1 MNREF
6 DNGFDEEEER
16 LRSRS
21 RKRDLGAGAG
31 ADSDTMPRGR
41 TGGSGQEIRGAGQ
54 AGRAGS
60 GGGSR
65 QGTPVPAGRAS
76 GRTASDGRGLG
87 SAAGP
92 RTGSGPRPR
101 YAGAGDA
108 ERTAGISGKNGMGST
123 YGGERM
129 TERPAGGEGKA
140 GQRPRFAGEKPASR
154 PGYAAGG
161 SGERPGYTGT
171 GGKGGA
177 RPGYT
182 GTGSGSGERPVYA
195 GTGSKSG
202 ERPVYTGT
210 GGKTGERPVYTGAG
224 SKSGE
229 RPGYAGAG
237 GKTGERPGYTGAGSK
252 SGERPRFT
260 GDRPD
265 GRPGVSGSRPGERPR
280 YTGEGKG
287 ARTAAGNLG
296 AGETG
301 GRTYSRSYAGAEDLG
316 AGKGRDSS
324 FGRNGGGAGGR
335 RAAREAAAADPAAAE
350 IKRRRKLIIVF
361 IILEILFLLGTG
373 LYRYAQNKMSLIQPS
388 QFKPAQVTNPN
399 IPQKKVEEMEGYWTI
414 ALFGV
419 DSRNNSVGKGNNA
432 DVIIICNIDQGTGEI
447 KLVSVFRD
455 TYLSVSDNG
464 LYNKI
469 NQAYFL
475 GGPEQA
481 VEALNRNLD
490 LQIDD
495 FATFNWKAVVDAV
508 NILGGVD
515 VELSKAEFYYINAYI
530 TETVEATGVGS
541 YQLKQ
546 AGLNHLDGVQAVAY
560 ARLRKMDTDFART
573 ERQREIIDLC
583 FQKLKKSDF
592 AVVNNVM
599 EAVFPQILSSVTID
613 DIIPAARN
621 LTKYT
626 IADTMGFPAARS
638 DANMGKKGACVIPQT
653 LESNVTLL
661 HQFLF
666 GDENYQPSDMVKKI
680 SAKISADTGMY
691 NEAKPIDHVGT
702 DGGYIPKPTQATK
715 ATEETKENESESSTS
730 ETDESIIDG
739 ETDLEIETDEFGNE
753 LDPPEDD
760 DIFGRPGESS
770 GSGTVHPGRPGES
783 SSGSIF
789 PGAETSEGDQTT
801 GPGAITYPGQDPTRG
816 TSAAYPGASKGTT
829 AAYPGSQG
837 TSPVY
842 PGSTKGSTAAYPG
855 STKGSTA
862 AYPGASSEEYV
873 PEGPGSV
880 IIGPGN

>member
-16 LRSRS
+16 LRGRS
-21 RKRDLGAGAG
+21 RKRDLSAGAG

-41 TGGSGQEIRGAGQ
+41 TRSSGQEINGAGQ
-54 AGRAGS
+54 EGRAGS
-60 GGGSR
+60 RGGAR
-65 QGTPVPAGRAS
+65 QGTPVPADRAPGR
-76 GRTASDGRGLG
+76 RASDGRSSGP
-87 SAAGP
+87 AAGP
-92 RTGSGPRPR
+92 RSGAGSGPRPR
-101 YAGAGDA
+101 YAGEGAA
-108 ERTAGISGKNGMGST
+108 ERTPGISGKSKT
-123 YGGERM
+123 RSAYAGEKM
-129 TERPAGGEGKA
+129 PERPVSGEGKA
-140 GQRPRFAGEKPASR
+140 GQRPRFAGEKAAGR

-161 SGERPGYTGT
+161 SGERPGYAGT
-171 GGKGGA
+171 GGKSGA

-182 GTGSGSGERPVYA
+182 GG
-195 GTGSKSG
+195 KSG
-202 ERPVYTGT
+202 D
-210 GGKTGERPVYTGAG
+210 
-224 SKSGE
+224 
-229 RPGYAGAG
+229 
-237 GKTGERPGYTGAGSK
+237 
-252 SGERPRFT
+252 RPRFT

-265 GRPGVSGSRPGERPR
+265 GRPGISGSRQGERPR

-287 ARTAAGNLG
+287 ARPAAGNLG

-301 GRTYSRSYAGAEDLG
+301 GRTYSRSYAGAEELG
-316 AGKGRDSS
+316 VVKGRDSS

-350 IKRRRKLIIVF
+350 VKHRRKMIIVF
-361 IILEILFLLGTG
+361 IILEIIFLLGTG

-388 QFKPAQVTNPN
+388 PFKPHQVTNPN
-399 IPQKKVEEMEGYWTI
+399 ISNRKVEEMEGYWTI

-432 DVIIICNIDQGTGEI
+432 DVIIICNIDQGSGEI

-613 DIIPAARN
+613 DIIPAAKN
-621 LTKYT
+621 LTKYA

-691 NEAKPIDHVGT
+691 NEAKPIDRVGT

-739 ETDLEIETDEFGNE
+739 ETDLELETDEFGNE
-753 LDPPEDD
+753 LDPPEDEN

-770 GSGTVHPGRPGES
+770 GSGTVYPGRPGES

-801 GPGAITYPGQDPTRG
+801 GPGAITYPGQDPTRR
-816 TSAAYPGASKGTT
+816 TSAAYPGAAKGTT
-829 AAYPGSQG
+829 AVYPGGQG
-837 TSPVY
+837 TSPAY
-842 PGSTKGSTAAYPG
+842 PGGTRGSTAAYPG
-855 STKGSTA
+855 GS
-862 AYPGASSEEYV
+862 SDEYV

>member
-65 QGTPVPAGRAS
+65 QGTPVSAGRAS
-76 GRTASDGRGLG
+76 VRTASDGRGSG

-92 RTGSGPRPR
+92 SSGSGARPR

-140 GQRPRFAGEKPASR
+140 GQRPRFAGEKPAGR

-161 SGERPGYTGT
+161 SSERPGYTGT
-171 GGKGGA
+171 GGKSGA

-182 GTGSGSGERPVYA
+182 GTGSGSGERPVYT

-210 GGKTGERPVYTGAG
+210 GGKTGEH
-224 SKSGE
+224 
-229 RPGYAGAG
+229 
-237 GKTGERPGYTGAGSK
+237 PGYTGAGSK

-770 GSGTVHPGRPGES
+770 
-783 SSGSIF
+783 SGSIF

-837 TSPVY
+837 TSPAY

>member
-16 LRSRS
+16 LRGRS

-31 ADSDTMPRGR
+31 ADSDTMPGARAGSSRRG
-41 TGGSGQEIRGAGQ
+41 INGAGQ
-54 AGRAGS
+54 EVRAGS
-60 GGGSR
+60 GGGAR
-65 QGTPVPAGRAS
+65 PRTPVFADRAPGRA
-76 GRTASDGRGLG
+76 ASDSLG
-87 SAAGP
+87 QGPAAGSRSSAGP
-92 RTGSGPRPR
+92 RSGAGSGQRPR
-101 YAGAGDA
+101 YAGEGAA
-108 ERTAGISGKNGMGST
+108 ERAPGMSGKIGTRSA
-123 YGGERM
+123 Y
-129 TERPAGGEGKA
+129 
-140 GQRPRFAGEKPASR
+140 AGEKMP
-154 PGYAAGG
+154 
-161 SGERPGYTGT
+161 
-171 GGKGGA
+171 
-177 RPGYT
+177 
-182 GTGSGSGERPVYA
+182 
-195 GTGSKSG
+195 
-202 ERPVYTGT
+202 
-210 GGKTGERPVYTGAG
+210 
-224 SKSGE
+224 E

-237 GKTGERPGYTGAGSK
+237 GNNGARSGYTGTGSASGERPVYAAGK
-252 SGERPRFT
+252 SVDRPRFT

-265 GRPGVSGSRPGERPR
+265 GRPGISGSRPGERPR

-287 ARTAAGNLG
+287 ARPAAGNLG
-296 AGETG
+296 AGGTG
-301 GRTYSRSYAGAEDLG
+301 GRTYSRSYAGAEDPG

-335 RAAREAAAADPAAAE
+335 RAAREAAAADPAAAAV
-350 IKRRRKLIIVF
+350 KRRRKMIIVF
-361 IILEILFLLGTG
+361 IILEIIFLLGTG
-373 LYRYAQNKMSLIQPS
+373 LYRYAQNKISLIQPS

-399 IPQKKVEEMEGYWTI
+399 IPQGKVEEMEGYWTI

-432 DVIIICNIDQGTGEI
+432 DVIIICNIDQGSGEI

-475 GGPEQA
+475 GGPKQA

-592 AVVNNVM
+592 VVVNNVM

-613 DIIPAARN
+613 DIIPAAKN

-691 NEAKPIDHVGT
+691 NEGKPIDHVGT

-753 LDPPEDD
+753 VDPPEDD
-760 DIFGRPGESS
+760 NGIFGLPGESS

-783 SSGSIF
+783 SSGSMF
-789 PGAETSEGDQTT
+789 PGAETSEGDRTT
-801 GPGAITYPGQDPTRG
+801 GPGAITYPGQDPARG
-816 TSAAYPGASKGTT
+816 TSAAYPGATRGTT

-837 TSPVY
+837 TS
-842 PGSTKGSTAAYPG
+842 AAYPG

-862 AYPGASSEEYV
+862 AYPGASSDEYV

>member
-16 LRSRS
+16 LRGRS

-31 ADSDTMPRGR
+31 ADSDTMPGARAGSSRRG
-41 TGGSGQEIRGAGQ
+41 INGAGQ
-54 AGRAGS
+54 EVRAGS
-60 GGGSR
+60 GGGAR
-65 QGTPVPAGRAS
+65 PKTPVFADRAPGRA
-76 GRTASDGRGLG
+76 ASDSLG
-87 SAAGP
+87 QGPAAGSRSSAGP
-92 RTGSGPRPR
+92 RSGAGSGQRPR
-101 YAGAGDA
+101 YAGEGAA
-108 ERTAGISGKNGMGST
+108 ERAPGMSGKIGTRSA
-123 YGGERM
+123 Y
-129 TERPAGGEGKA
+129 
-140 GQRPRFAGEKPASR
+140 AGEKMP
-154 PGYAAGG
+154 
-161 SGERPGYTGT
+161 
-171 GGKGGA
+171 
-177 RPGYT
+177 
-182 GTGSGSGERPVYA
+182 
-195 GTGSKSG
+195 
-202 ERPVYTGT
+202 
-210 GGKTGERPVYTGAG
+210 
-224 SKSGE
+224 E

-237 GKTGERPGYTGAGSK
+237 GNNGARSGYTGTGSASGERPVYAAGK
-252 SGERPRFT
+252 SVDRPRFT

-265 GRPGVSGSRPGERPR
+265 GRPGISGSRPGERPR

-287 ARTAAGNLG
+287 ARPAAGNLG
-296 AGETG
+296 AGGTG
-301 GRTYSRSYAGAEDLG
+301 GRTYSRSYAGAEDPG

-335 RAAREAAAADPAAAE
+335 RAAREAAAADPAAAAV
-350 IKRRRKLIIVF
+350 KRRRKMIIVF
-361 IILEILFLLGTG
+361 IILEIIFLLGTG
-373 LYRYAQNKMSLIQPS
+373 LYRYAQNKISLIQPS

-399 IPQKKVEEMEGYWTI
+399 IPQGKVEEMEGYWTI

-432 DVIIICNIDQGTGEI
+432 DVIIICNIDQGSGEI

-475 GGPEQA
+475 GGPKQA

-613 DIIPAARN
+613 DIIPAAKN

-691 NEAKPIDHVGT
+691 NEGKPIDHVGT

-753 LDPPEDD
+753 VDPPEDD
-760 DIFGRPGESS
+760 NGIFGLPGESS

-783 SSGSIF
+783 SSGSMF
-789 PGAETSEGDQTT
+789 PGAETSEGDRTT
-801 GPGAITYPGQDPTRG
+801 GPGAITYPGQDPARG
-816 TSAAYPGASKGTT
+816 TSAAYPGATRGTT

-837 TSPVY
+837 TS
-842 PGSTKGSTAAYPG
+842 AAYPG

-862 AYPGASSEEYV
+862 AYPGASSDEYV

>member
-65 QGTPVPAGRAS
+65 QGTPVSAGRAS
-76 GRTASDGRGLG
+76 VRTASDGRGSG

-92 RTGSGPRPR
+92 SSGSGARPR

-108 ERTAGISGKNGMGST
+108 ERTPGIPGKNGGMRST
-123 YGGERM
+123 YAGERM
-129 TERPAGGEGKA
+129 PERPVSGEGKT
-140 GQRPRFAGEKPASR
+140 GQRPRFAGEKPAGR
-154 PGYAAGG
+154 PGGTAGG
-161 SGERPGYTGT
+161 AGERPGYTGT

-182 GTGSGSGERPVYA
+182 GTGSGSGERPVYT

-202 ERPVYTGT
+202 ERPGYTGT
-210 GGKTGERPVYTGAG
+210 G
-224 SKSGE
+224 S
-229 RPGYAGAG
+229 
-237 GKTGERPGYTGAGSK
+237 KTGERPGYTGAGGR

-287 ARTAAGNLG
+287 TRTAAGNLG

-301 GRTYSRSYAGAEDLG
+301 SRTNSRSYAGADLG
-316 AGKGRDSS
+316 ASKGRDSS

-399 IPQKKVEEMEGYWTI
+399 IPQGKVEEMEGYWTI

-730 ETDESIIDG
+730 GTDESIIDG

-753 LDPPEDD
+753 LDPPED

-837 TSPVY
+837 TSPAY

>member
-16 LRSRS
+16 LRGRS

-31 ADSDTMPRGR
+31 ADSDTMPGARAGSSRRG
-41 TGGSGQEIRGAGQ
+41 INGAGQ
-54 AGRAGS
+54 EVRAGS
-60 GGGSR
+60 GGGAR
-65 QGTPVPAGRAS
+65 PRTPVFADRAPGRA
-76 GRTASDGRGLG
+76 ASDSLG
-87 SAAGP
+87 QGPAAGYRSSAGP
-92 RTGSGPRPR
+92 RSGAGSGQRPR
-101 YAGAGDA
+101 YAGEGAA
-108 ERTAGISGKNGMGST
+108 ERAPGMSGKIGTRSA
-123 YGGERM
+123 Y
-129 TERPAGGEGKA
+129 
-140 GQRPRFAGEKPASR
+140 AGEKMP
-154 PGYAAGG
+154 
-161 SGERPGYTGT
+161 
-171 GGKGGA
+171 
-177 RPGYT
+177 
-182 GTGSGSGERPVYA
+182 
-195 GTGSKSG
+195 
-202 ERPVYTGT
+202 
-210 GGKTGERPVYTGAG
+210 
-224 SKSGE
+224 E

-237 GKTGERPGYTGAGSK
+237 GNNGARSGYTGTGSASGERPVYAAGK
-252 SGERPRFT
+252 SVDRPRFT

-265 GRPGVSGSRPGERPR
+265 GRPGISGSRPGERPR

-287 ARTAAGNLG
+287 ARPAAGNLG
-296 AGETG
+296 AGGTG
-301 GRTYSRSYAGAEDLG
+301 GRTYSRSYAGAEDPG

-335 RAAREAAAADPAAAE
+335 RAAREAAAADPAAAAV
-350 IKRRRKLIIVF
+350 KRRRKMIIVF
-361 IILEILFLLGTG
+361 IILEIIFLLGTG
-373 LYRYAQNKMSLIQPS
+373 LYRYAQNKISLIQPS

-399 IPQKKVEEMEGYWTI
+399 IPQGKVEEMEGYWTI

-432 DVIIICNIDQGTGEI
+432 DVIIICNIDQGSGEI

-475 GGPEQA
+475 GGPKQA

-546 AGLNHLDGVQAVAY
+546 VGLNHLDGVQAVAY

-613 DIIPAARN
+613 DIIPAAKN

-691 NEAKPIDHVGT
+691 NEGKPIDHVGT

-753 LDPPEDD
+753 VDPPEDD
-760 DIFGRPGESS
+760 NGIFGLPGESS

-783 SSGSIF
+783 SSGSMF
-789 PGAETSEGDQTT
+789 PGAETSEGDRTT
-801 GPGAITYPGQDPTRG
+801 GPGAITYPGQDPARG
-816 TSAAYPGASKGTT
+816 TS

-837 TSPVY
+837 TS
-842 PGSTKGSTAAYPG
+842 AAYPG

-862 AYPGASSEEYV
+862 AYPGASSDEYV

>member
-16 LRSRS
+16 LRGRS

-31 ADSDTMPRGR
+31 ADSDTMPGARAGSSRRG
-41 TGGSGQEIRGAGQ
+41 INGAGQ
-54 AGRAGS
+54 EVRAGS
-60 GGGSR
+60 GGGAR
-65 QGTPVPAGRAS
+65 PRTPVFADRAPGRA
-76 GRTASDGRGLG
+76 ASDSLG
-87 SAAGP
+87 QGPAAGSRSSAGP
-92 RTGSGPRPR
+92 RSGAGSGQRPR
-101 YAGAGDA
+101 YAGEGAA
-108 ERTAGISGKNGMGST
+108 ERAPGMSGKIGTRGA
-123 YGGERM
+123 Y
-129 TERPAGGEGKA
+129 
-140 GQRPRFAGEKPASR
+140 AGEKMP
-154 PGYAAGG
+154 
-161 SGERPGYTGT
+161 
-171 GGKGGA
+171 
-177 RPGYT
+177 
-182 GTGSGSGERPVYA
+182 
-195 GTGSKSG
+195 
-202 ERPVYTGT
+202 
-210 GGKTGERPVYTGAG
+210 
-224 SKSGE
+224 E

-237 GKTGERPGYTGAGSK
+237 GNNGARSGYTGTGSASGERPVYAAGK
-252 SGERPRFT
+252 SVDRPRFT

-265 GRPGVSGSRPGERPR
+265 GRPGISGSRPGERPR

-287 ARTAAGNLG
+287 ARPAAGNLG
-296 AGETG
+296 AGGTG
-301 GRTYSRSYAGAEDLG
+301 GRTYSRSYAGAEDPG
-316 AGKGRDSS
+316 AVKVRDSS

-335 RAAREAAAADPAAAE
+335 RAAREAAAADPAAAAV
-350 IKRRRKLIIVF
+350 KRRRKMIIVF
-361 IILEILFLLGTG
+361 IILEIIFLLGTG
-373 LYRYAQNKMSLIQPS
+373 LYRYAQNKISLIQPS

-399 IPQKKVEEMEGYWTI
+399 IPQGKVEEMEGYWTI

-432 DVIIICNIDQGTGEI
+432 DVIIICNIDQGSGEI

-475 GGPEQA
+475 GGPKQA

-613 DIIPAARN
+613 DIIPAAKN

-691 NEAKPIDHVGT
+691 NEGKPIDHVGT
-702 DGGYIPKPTQATK
+702 DGGYIPKPTQATE

-753 LDPPEDD
+753 VDPPEDD
-760 DIFGRPGESS
+760 NGIFGRPGESS

-783 SSGSIF
+783 SSGSMF
-789 PGAETSEGDQTT
+789 PGAETSEGDRTT
-801 GPGAITYPGQDPTRG
+801 GPGAITYPGQDPARG
-816 TSAAYPGASKGTT
+816 TSAAYPGATRGTT

-837 TSPVY
+837 TS
-842 PGSTKGSTAAYPG
+842 AAYPG

-862 AYPGASSEEYV
+862 AYPGASSDEYV

>member
-41 TGGSGQEIRGAGQ
+41 IGGSGQEIRGAGQ

-65 QGTPVPAGRAS
+65 QGTPVSAGRAS
-76 GRTASDGRGLG
+76 VRTASDGRGSG

-92 RTGSGPRPR
+92 SSGSGARPR

-108 ERTAGISGKNGMGST
+108 ERTPGIPGKNGGMRST
-123 YGGERM
+123 YAGERM
-129 TERPAGGEGKA
+129 PERPVSGEGKT
-140 GQRPRFAGEKPASR
+140 GQRPRFAGEKPAGR
-154 PGYAAGG
+154 PGGTAGG
-161 SGERPGYTGT
+161 AGERPGYTGT

-177 RPGYT
+177 RPVYT
-182 GTGSGSGERPVYA
+182 GTGSGSGERPVYT

-202 ERPVYTGT
+202 ERPGYTGT
-210 GGKTGERPVYTGAG
+210 G
-224 SKSGE
+224 S
-229 RPGYAGAG
+229 
-237 GKTGERPGYTGAGSK
+237 KTGERPGYTGAGSR

-301 GRTYSRSYAGAEDLG
+301 SRTYSRSYAGAEDLG

-399 IPQKKVEEMEGYWTI
+399 IPQGKVEEMEGYWTI

-730 ETDESIIDG
+730 GTDESIIDG

-753 LDPPEDD
+753 LDPPED

-837 TSPVY
+837 TSPAY

>member
-16 LRSRS
+16 LRGRS

-31 ADSDTMPRGR
+31 ADSDTMPGARAGSSRRG
-41 TGGSGQEIRGAGQ
+41 INGAGQ
-54 AGRAGS
+54 EVRAGS
-60 GGGSR
+60 GGGAR
-65 QGTPVPAGRAS
+65 PRTPVFADRAPGRA
-76 GRTASDGRGLG
+76 ASDSRGQGPAAG
-87 SAAGP
+87 SRSSAGP
-92 RTGSGPRPR
+92 RSGAGSGQRPR
-101 YAGAGDA
+101 YAGEGAA
-108 ERTAGISGKNGMGST
+108 ERAPGMSGKIGTRSA
-123 YGGERM
+123 Y
-129 TERPAGGEGKA
+129 
-140 GQRPRFAGEKPASR
+140 AGEKMP
-154 PGYAAGG
+154 
-161 SGERPGYTGT
+161 
-171 GGKGGA
+171 
-177 RPGYT
+177 
-182 GTGSGSGERPVYA
+182 
-195 GTGSKSG
+195 
-202 ERPVYTGT
+202 
-210 GGKTGERPVYTGAG
+210 
-224 SKSGE
+224 E

-237 GKTGERPGYTGAGSK
+237 GNNGARSGYTGTGSASGERPVYAAGK
-252 SGERPRFT
+252 SGDRPRFT

-265 GRPGVSGSRPGERPR
+265 GRPGISGSRPGERPR

-287 ARTAAGNLG
+287 ARPAAGNLG
-296 AGETG
+296 AGGTG
-301 GRTYSRSYAGAEDLG
+301 GRTYGRSYAGAEDPG
-316 AGKGRDSS
+316 AVKGRDSS

-335 RAAREAAAADPAAAE
+335 RAAREAAAADPAAAAV
-350 IKRRRKLIIVF
+350 KRRRKMIIVF

-373 LYRYAQNKMSLIQPS
+373 LYRYAQNKISLIQPS

-399 IPQKKVEEMEGYWTI
+399 IPQGKVEEMEGYWTI

-432 DVIIICNIDQGTGEI
+432 DVIIICNIDQGSGEI

-475 GGPEQA
+475 GGPKQA

-613 DIIPAARN
+613 DIIPAAKN

-691 NEAKPIDHVGT
+691 NEGKPIDHVGT

-753 LDPPEDD
+753 VDPPEDD
-760 DIFGRPGESS
+760 NGIFGRPGESS

-783 SSGSIF
+783 SSGSMF
-789 PGAETSEGDQTT
+789 PGAETSEGDRTT

-816 TSAAYPGASKGTT
+816 TSAAYPGATRGTT

-837 TSPVY
+837 TS
-842 PGSTKGSTAAYPG
+842 AAYPG

-862 AYPGASSEEYV
+862 AYPGASSDEYV

>member
-65 QGTPVPAGRAS
+65 QGTPVSAGRAS
-76 GRTASDGRGLG
+76 VRTASDGRGSG

-92 RTGSGPRPR
+92 SSGSGARPR

-108 ERTAGISGKNGMGST
+108 ERTPGIPGKNGGMRST
-123 YGGERM
+123 YAGERM
-129 TERPAGGEGKA
+129 PERPVSGEGKT
-140 GQRPRFAGEKPASR
+140 GQRPRFAGEKPAGR
-154 PGYAAGG
+154 PGGTAGG
-161 SGERPGYTGT
+161 AGERPGYTGT

-182 GTGSGSGERPVYA
+182 GTGSGSGERPVYT
-195 GTGSKSG
+195 GTGSKTG
-202 ERPVYTGT
+202 ECPGYTGT
-210 GGKTGERPVYTGAG
+210 GSKTGERPGYTGGG
-224 SKSGE
+224 S
-229 RPGYAGAG
+229 
-237 GKTGERPGYTGAGSK
+237 KTGERPGYTGAGGR

-287 ARTAAGNLG
+287 TRTAAGNLG

-301 GRTYSRSYAGAEDLG
+301 SRTYSRSYAGAEDLG

-399 IPQKKVEEMEGYWTI
+399 IPQGKVEEMEGYWTI

-432 DVIIICNIDQGTGEI
+432 DVIIICNIDQGSGEI

-599 EAVFPQILSSVTID
+599 EAVFHQILSSVTID
-613 DIIPAARN
+613 DII
-621 LTKYT
+621 
-626 IADTMGFPAARS
+626 PAARS

-730 ETDESIIDG
+730 GTDESIIDG

-753 LDPPEDD
+753 LDPPED

-837 TSPVY
+837 TSPAY

>member
-16 LRSRS
+16 LRGRS
-21 RKRDLGAGAG
+21 RKRDISAGVG
-31 ADSDTMPRGR
+31 ADSDTTSRGR
-41 TGGSGQEIRGAGQ
+41 ARGSSRELYGTGPEGRPGLGGAPRPRTSASADRGAG
-54 AGRAGS
+54 
-60 GGGSR
+60 
-65 QGTPVPAGRAS
+65 
-76 GRTASDGRGLG
+76 RTAPDGRSQG
-87 SAAGP
+87 SAAGARP
-92 RTGSGPRPR
+92 GAGARPR
-101 YAGAGDA
+101 YGGEGAL
-108 ERTAGISGKNGMGST
+108 ERALAAGKNGARSA

-129 TERPAGGEGKA
+129 AERPAGAEGRY
-140 GQRPRFAGEKPASR
+140 GQRPRF
-154 PGYAAGG
+154 
-161 SGERPGYTGT
+161 
-171 GGKGGA
+171 
-177 RPGYT
+177 
-182 GTGSGSGERPVYA
+182 
-195 GTGSKSG
+195 
-202 ERPVYTGT
+202 
-210 GGKTGERPVYTGAG
+210 TGENTAG
-224 SKSGE
+224 RS
-229 RPGYAGAG
+229 GYAGG
-237 GKTGERPGYTGAGSK
+237 RQ
-252 SGERPRFT
+252 GERPRFT
-260 GDRPD
+260 GDGPD
-265 GRPGVSGSRPGERPR
+265 GRPGISGSRPGERPR

-287 ARTAAGNLG
+287 TRTVSGSLG
-296 AGETG
+296 DGETN
-301 GRTYSRSYAGAEDLG
+301 GRTYSRSYGRAEDLG
-316 AGKGRDSS
+316 AGKDRDSS
-324 FGRNGGGAGGR
+324 MGRNGGGTGGR

-350 IKRRRKLIIVF
+350 VKHRRKMIIAF
-361 IILEILFLLGTG
+361 IILEVIFLLCIGF
-373 LYRYAQNKMSLIQPS
+373 YRYAQNKMNLIQPS
-388 QFKPAQVTNPN
+388 AFKPGLVTNPN
-399 IPQKKVEEMEGYWTI
+399 IDQVKVEEMEGYWTI

-432 DVIIICNIDQGTGEI
+432 DVIIICNIDQGSGEI

-455 TYLSVSDNG
+455 TYLSINDNG

-546 AGLNHLDGVQAVAY
+546 AGPNHLDGVQAVAY

-715 ATEETKENESESSTS
+715 ATEKEETKENESESSTS

-770 GSGTVHPGRPGES
+770 SSGTVHPGRPGES

-801 GPGAITYPGQDPTRG
+801 GPGAGTYPGQDSTKA
-816 TSAAYPGASKGTT
+816 TSAAYPGATRATT

-837 TSPVY
+837 TSSAYPGSQGTSSAY

-855 STKGSTA
+855 SIA
-862 AYPGASSEEYV
+862 DEYV

>member
-65 QGTPVPAGRAS
+65 QGTPVSAGRAS
-76 GRTASDGRGLG
+76 VRTASDGRGSG

-92 RTGSGPRPR
+92 SFGSGARPR

-108 ERTAGISGKNGMGST
+108 ERTPGIPGQNGGMRST
-123 YGGERM
+123 YAGERM
-129 TERPAGGEGKA
+129 PERPVSGEGKT
-140 GQRPRFAGEKPASR
+140 GQRPRFAGEKPAGR
-154 PGYAAGG
+154 PGGTAGG
-161 SGERPGYTGT
+161 AGERPGYAGT

-182 GTGSGSGERPVYA
+182 GTGSGSGERPVYT
-195 GTGSKSG
+195 GTGS
-202 ERPVYTGT
+202 
-210 GGKTGERPVYTGAG
+210 
-224 SKSGE
+224 
-229 RPGYAGAG
+229 
-237 GKTGERPGYTGAGSK
+237 KTGERPGYTGAGGR

-287 ARTAAGNLG
+287 TRTAAGNLG

-301 GRTYSRSYAGAEDLG
+301 SRTYSRSYAGAEDLG

-399 IPQKKVEEMEGYWTI
+399 IPQGKVEEMEGYWTI

-730 ETDESIIDG
+730 GTDESIIDG

-753 LDPPEDD
+753 LDPPED

-837 TSPVY
+837 TSPAY

>member
-16 LRSRS
+16 LRGRS

-31 ADSDTMPRGR
+31 ADSDTMPGARAGSSRRG
-41 TGGSGQEIRGAGQ
+41 INGAGQ
-54 AGRAGS
+54 EVRAGS
-60 GGGSR
+60 GGGAR
-65 QGTPVPAGRAS
+65 PRTPVFADRAPGRA
-76 GRTASDGRGLG
+76 ASDSLG
-87 SAAGP
+87 QGPAAGSRSSAGP
-92 RTGSGPRPR
+92 RSGAGSGQRPR
-101 YAGAGDA
+101 YAGEGAA
-108 ERTAGISGKNGMGST
+108 ERAPGMSGKIGTRGA
-123 YGGERM
+123 Y
-129 TERPAGGEGKA
+129 
-140 GQRPRFAGEKPASR
+140 AGEKMP
-154 PGYAAGG
+154 
-161 SGERPGYTGT
+161 
-171 GGKGGA
+171 
-177 RPGYT
+177 
-182 GTGSGSGERPVYA
+182 
-195 GTGSKSG
+195 
-202 ERPVYTGT
+202 
-210 GGKTGERPVYTGAG
+210 
-224 SKSGE
+224 E

-237 GKTGERPGYTGAGSK
+237 GNNGARSGYTGTGSASGERPVYAAGK
-252 SGERPRFT
+252 SGDRPRFT

-265 GRPGVSGSRPGERPR
+265 GRPGISGSRPGERPR

-287 ARTAAGNLG
+287 ARPAAGNLG
-296 AGETG
+296 AGGTG
-301 GRTYSRSYAGAEDLG
+301 GRTYSRSYAGAEDPG

-335 RAAREAAAADPAAAE
+335 RAAREAAAADPAAAAV
-350 IKRRRKLIIVF
+350 KRRRKMIIVF
-361 IILEILFLLGTG
+361 IILEIIFLLGTG
-373 LYRYAQNKMSLIQPS
+373 LYRYAQNKISLIQPS

-399 IPQKKVEEMEGYWTI
+399 IPQGKVEEMEGYWTI

-432 DVIIICNIDQGTGEI
+432 DVIIICNIDQGSGEI

-475 GGPEQA
+475 GGPKQA

-613 DIIPAARN
+613 DIIPAAKN

-691 NEAKPIDHVGT
+691 NEGKPIDHVGT

-753 LDPPEDD
+753 VDQPEDD
-760 DIFGRPGESS
+760 NGIFGRPGESS

-783 SSGSIF
+783 SSGSMF
-789 PGAETSEGDQTT
+789 PGAETSEGDRTT

-816 TSAAYPGASKGTT
+816 TSAAYPGATRGTT

-837 TSPVY
+837 TS
-842 PGSTKGSTAAYPG
+842 AAYPG

-862 AYPGASSEEYV
+862 AYPGASSDEYV

>member
-16 LRSRS
+16 LRGRS

-31 ADSDTMPRGR
+31 ADSDTMPGGRAGSSRRG
-41 TGGSGQEIRGAGQ
+41 INGAGQ
-54 AGRAGS
+54 EVRAGS
-60 GGGSR
+60 GGGAR
-65 QGTPVPAGRAS
+65 PRTPVFADRAPGRA
-76 GRTASDGRGLG
+76 ASDSLG
-87 SAAGP
+87 QGPAAGSRSSAGP
-92 RTGSGPRPR
+92 RSGAGSGQRPR
-101 YAGAGDA
+101 YAGEGAA
-108 ERTAGISGKNGMGST
+108 ERAPGMSGKIGTRSA
-123 YGGERM
+123 Y
-129 TERPAGGEGKA
+129 
-140 GQRPRFAGEKPASR
+140 AGEKMP
-154 PGYAAGG
+154 
-161 SGERPGYTGT
+161 
-171 GGKGGA
+171 
-177 RPGYT
+177 
-182 GTGSGSGERPVYA
+182 
-195 GTGSKSG
+195 
-202 ERPVYTGT
+202 
-210 GGKTGERPVYTGAG
+210 
-224 SKSGE
+224 E

-237 GKTGERPGYTGAGSK
+237 GNNGARSGYTGTGSASGERPVYAAGK
-252 SGERPRFT
+252 SVDRPRFT

-265 GRPGVSGSRPGERPR
+265 GRPGISGSRPGERPR

-287 ARTAAGNLG
+287 ARPAAGNLG
-296 AGETG
+296 AGGTG
-301 GRTYSRSYAGAEDLG
+301 GRTYSRSYAGAEDPG

-335 RAAREAAAADPAAAE
+335 RAAREAAAADPAAAAV
-350 IKRRRKLIIVF
+350 KRRRKMIIVF

-373 LYRYAQNKMSLIQPS
+373 LYRYAQNKISLIQPS

-399 IPQKKVEEMEGYWTI
+399 IPQGKVEEMEGYWTI

-432 DVIIICNIDQGTGEI
+432 DVIIICNIDQGSGEI

-475 GGPEQA
+475 GGPKQA

-613 DIIPAARN
+613 DIIPAAKN

-691 NEAKPIDHVGT
+691 NEGKPIDHVGT

-753 LDPPEDD
+753 VDPPEDD
-760 DIFGRPGESS
+760 NGIFGLPGESS

-783 SSGSIF
+783 SSGSMF
-789 PGAETSEGDQTT
+789 PGAETSEGDRTT
-801 GPGAITYPGQDPTRG
+801 GPGAITYPGQDPARG
-816 TSAAYPGASKGTT
+816 TSAAYPGATRGTT

-837 TSPVY
+837 TS
-842 PGSTKGSTAAYPG
+842 AAYPG

-862 AYPGASSEEYV
+862 AYPGASSDEYV

>member
-16 LRSRS
+16 LRGRS

-31 ADSDTMPRGR
+31 ADSDTMPGARAGSSRRG
-41 TGGSGQEIRGAGQ
+41 INGAGQ
-54 AGRAGS
+54 EVRAGS
-60 GGGSR
+60 GGGAR
-65 QGTPVPAGRAS
+65 PRTPVFADRAPGRA
-76 GRTASDGRGLG
+76 ASDSLG
-87 SAAGP
+87 QGPAAGSRSSAGP
-92 RTGSGPRPR
+92 RSGAGSGQRPR
-101 YAGAGDA
+101 YAGEGAA
-108 ERTAGISGKNGMGST
+108 ERAPGMSGKIGTRGA
-123 YGGERM
+123 Y
-129 TERPAGGEGKA
+129 
-140 GQRPRFAGEKPASR
+140 AGEKMP
-154 PGYAAGG
+154 
-161 SGERPGYTGT
+161 
-171 GGKGGA
+171 
-177 RPGYT
+177 
-182 GTGSGSGERPVYA
+182 
-195 GTGSKSG
+195 
-202 ERPVYTGT
+202 
-210 GGKTGERPVYTGAG
+210 
-224 SKSGE
+224 E

-237 GKTGERPGYTGAGSK
+237 GNNGARSGYTGTGSASGERPVYAAGK
-252 SGERPRFT
+252 SVDRPRFT

-265 GRPGVSGSRPGERPR
+265 GRPGISGSRPGERPR

-287 ARTAAGNLG
+287 ARPAAGNLG
-296 AGETG
+296 AGGTG
-301 GRTYSRSYAGAEDLG
+301 GRTYSRSYAGAEDPG

-335 RAAREAAAADPAAAE
+335 RAAREAAAADPAAAAV
-350 IKRRRKLIIVF
+350 KRRRKMIIVF
-361 IILEILFLLGTG
+361 IILEIIFLLGTG
-373 LYRYAQNKMSLIQPS
+373 LYRYAQNKISLIQPS

-399 IPQKKVEEMEGYWTI
+399 IPQGKVEEMEGYWTI

-432 DVIIICNIDQGTGEI
+432 DVIIICNIDQGSGEI

-475 GGPEQA
+475 GGPKQA

-613 DIIPAARN
+613 DIIPAAKN

-691 NEAKPIDHVGT
+691 NEGKPIDHVGT

-753 LDPPEDD
+753 VDPPEDD
-760 DIFGRPGESS
+760 NGIFGLPGESS

-783 SSGSIF
+783 SSGSMF
-789 PGAETSEGDQTT
+789 PGAETSEGDRTT
-801 GPGAITYPGQDPTRG
+801 GPGAITYPGQDPARG
-816 TSAAYPGASKGTT
+816 TSAAYPGATRGTT

-837 TSPVY
+837 TS
-842 PGSTKGSTAAYPG
+842 AAYPG

-862 AYPGASSEEYV
+862 AYPGASSDEYV

>member
-16 LRSRS
+16 LRGRS

-31 ADSDTMPRGR
+31 ADSDTMPGARAGSSRRG
-41 TGGSGQEIRGAGQ
+41 INGAGQ
-54 AGRAGS
+54 EVRAGS
-60 GGGSR
+60 GGGAR
-65 QGTPVPAGRAS
+65 PRTPVFADRAPGRA
-76 GRTASDGRGLG
+76 ASDSLG
-87 SAAGP
+87 QGPAAGSRSSAGP
-92 RTGSGPRPR
+92 RSGAGSGQRPR
-101 YAGAGDA
+101 YAGEGAA
-108 ERTAGISGKNGMGST
+108 ERAPGMSGKIGTRSA
-123 YGGERM
+123 Y
-129 TERPAGGEGKA
+129 
-140 GQRPRFAGEKPASR
+140 AGEKMP
-154 PGYAAGG
+154 
-161 SGERPGYTGT
+161 
-171 GGKGGA
+171 
-177 RPGYT
+177 
-182 GTGSGSGERPVYA
+182 
-195 GTGSKSG
+195 
-202 ERPVYTGT
+202 
-210 GGKTGERPVYTGAG
+210 
-224 SKSGE
+224 E

-237 GKTGERPGYTGAGSK
+237 GNNGARSGYTGTGSASGERPVYAAGK
-252 SGERPRFT
+252 SVDRPRFT

-265 GRPGVSGSRPGERPR
+265 GRPGISGSRPGERPR

-287 ARTAAGNLG
+287 ARPAAGNLG
-296 AGETG
+296 AGGTG
-301 GRTYSRSYAGAEDLG
+301 GRTYSRSYAGAEDPG

-335 RAAREAAAADPAAAE
+335 RAAREAAAADPAAAAV
-350 IKRRRKLIIVF
+350 KRRRKMIIVF
-361 IILEILFLLGTG
+361 IILEIIFLLGTG
-373 LYRYAQNKMSLIQPS
+373 LYRYAQNKISLIQPS

-399 IPQKKVEEMEGYWTI
+399 IPQGKVEEMEGYWTI

-432 DVIIICNIDQGTGEI
+432 DVIIICNIDQGSGEI

-475 GGPEQA
+475 GGPKQA

-613 DIIPAARN
+613 DIIPAAKN

-691 NEAKPIDHVGT
+691 NEGKPIDHVGT

-753 LDPPEDD
+753 VDPPEDD
-760 DIFGRPGESS
+760 NGIFGLPGESS

-783 SSGSIF
+783 SSGSMF
-789 PGAETSEGDQTT
+789 PGAETSEGDRTT

-816 TSAAYPGASKGTT
+816 TSAAYPGATRGTT

-837 TSPVY
+837 TS
-842 PGSTKGSTAAYPG
+842 AAYPG

-862 AYPGASSEEYV
+862 AYPGASSDEYV

>member
-65 QGTPVPAGRAS
+65 QGTPVSAGRAS
-76 GRTASDGRGLG
+76 VRTASDGRG
-87 SAAGP
+87 S
-92 RTGSGPRPR
+92 GSGARPR
-101 YAGAGDA
+101 YAGVGDA
-108 ERTAGISGKNGMGST
+108 ERTPGIPGKNGGMRST
-123 YGGERM
+123 YAGERM
-129 TERPAGGEGKA
+129 PERPVSGEGKT
-140 GQRPRFAGEKPASR
+140 GQRPRFAGEKPAGR
-154 PGYAAGG
+154 PGGTAGG
-161 SGERPGYTGT
+161 AGERPGYAGT

-182 GTGSGSGERPVYA
+182 GTGSGSGERPVYT
-195 GTGSKSG
+195 GTGSKTG
-202 ERPVYTGT
+202 ELPGYTGT
-210 GGKTGERPVYTGAG
+210 G
-224 SKSGE
+224 S
-229 RPGYAGAG
+229 
-237 GKTGERPGYTGAGSK
+237 KTGERPGYTGAGGR

-287 ARTAAGNLG
+287 TRTAAGNLG

-301 GRTYSRSYAGAEDLG
+301 SRTYSRSYAGAEDLG

-399 IPQKKVEEMEGYWTI
+399 IPQGKVEEMEGYWTI

-730 ETDESIIDG
+730 GTDESIIDG

-753 LDPPEDD
+753 LDPPED

-837 TSPVY
+837 TSPAY

>member
-16 LRSRS
+16 LRGRS
-21 RKRDLGAGAG
+21 RKRDLSAGAG

-41 TGGSGQEIRGAGQ
+41 TRSSGQEINGAGQ
-54 AGRAGS
+54 EGRAGS
-60 GGGSR
+60 RGGAR
-65 QGTPVPAGRAS
+65 QGTPVPADRAPGR
-76 GRTASDGRGLG
+76 RASDGRSSGP
-87 SAAGP
+87 AAGP
-92 RTGSGPRPR
+92 RSGAGSGPRPR
-101 YAGAGDA
+101 YAGEGAA
-108 ERTAGISGKNGMGST
+108 ERTPGISGKSKT
-123 YGGERM
+123 RSAYAGEKM
-129 TERPAGGEGKA
+129 PERPVSGEGKA
-140 GQRPRFAGEKPASR
+140 GQRPRFAGEKAAGR

-161 SGERPGYTGT
+161 SGERPGYAGT
-171 GGKGGA
+171 GGKSEA

-182 GTGSGSGERPVYA
+182 GTG
-195 GTGSKSG
+195 
-202 ERPVYTGT
+202 
-210 GGKTGERPVYTGAG
+210 GG
-224 SKSGE
+224 SGE
-229 RPGYAGAG
+229 RPGYAGTG
-237 GKTGERPGYTGAGSK
+237 GKSGARPGYTGGK
-252 SGERPRFT
+252 SGDRPRFT

-265 GRPGVSGSRPGERPR
+265 GRPGISGSRQGERPR

-287 ARTAAGNLG
+287 ARPAAGNLG

-301 GRTYSRSYAGAEDLG
+301 GRTYSRSYAGAEELG
-316 AGKGRDSS
+316 VVKGRDSS

-350 IKRRRKLIIVF
+350 VKHRRKMIIVF
-361 IILEILFLLGTG
+361 IILEIIFLLGTG

-388 QFKPAQVTNPN
+388 PFKPHQVTNPN
-399 IPQKKVEEMEGYWTI
+399 ISNRKVEEMEGYWTI

-432 DVIIICNIDQGTGEI
+432 DVIIICNIDQGSGEI

-573 ERQREIIDLC
+573 ERQRESIDLC

-613 DIIPAARN
+613 DIIPAAKN
-621 LTKYT
+621 LTKYA

-691 NEAKPIDHVGT
+691 NEAKPIDRVGT

-739 ETDLEIETDEFGNE
+739 ETDLELETDEFGNE
-753 LDPPEDD
+753 LDPPEDEN

-770 GSGTVHPGRPGES
+770 GSGTVYPGRPGES

-801 GPGAITYPGQDPTRG
+801 GPGAITYPGQDPTRR
-816 TSAAYPGASKGTT
+816 TSAAYPGAAKGTT
-829 AAYPGSQG
+829 AVYPGGQG
-837 TSPVY
+837 TSPAY
-842 PGSTKGSTAAYPG
+842 PGGTRGSTAAYPG
-855 STKGSTA
+855 GS
-862 AYPGASSEEYV
+862 SDEYV

>member
-41 TGGSGQEIRGAGQ
+41 IGGSGQEIRGAGQ

-65 QGTPVPAGRAS
+65 QGTPVSAGRAS
-76 GRTASDGRGLG
+76 VRTASDGRGSG

-92 RTGSGPRPR
+92 SSGSGARPR

-108 ERTAGISGKNGMGST
+108 ERTPGIPGKNGGMRST
-123 YGGERM
+123 YAGERM
-129 TERPAGGEGKA
+129 PERPVSGEGKT
-140 GQRPRFAGEKPASR
+140 GQRPRFAGEKPAGR
-154 PGYAAGG
+154 PGGTAGG
-161 SGERPGYTGT
+161 AGERPGYTGT

-177 RPGYT
+177 RPVYT
-182 GTGSGSGERPVYA
+182 GTGSGSGERPVYT

-202 ERPVYTGT
+202 ERPGYTGT
-210 GGKTGERPVYTGAG
+210 G
-224 SKSGE
+224 S
-229 RPGYAGAG
+229 
-237 GKTGERPGYTGAGSK
+237 KTGERPGYTGAGSR

-287 ARTAAGNLG
+287 TRTAAGNLG

-301 GRTYSRSYAGAEDLG
+301 SRTYSRSYAGAEDLG

-399 IPQKKVEEMEGYWTI
+399 IPQGKVEEMEGYWTI

-730 ETDESIIDG
+730 GTDESIIDG

-753 LDPPEDD
+753 LDPPED

-837 TSPVY
+837 TSPAY

>member
-16 LRSRS
+16 LRGRS

-31 ADSDTMPRGR
+31 ADSDTMPGARAGSSRRG
-41 TGGSGQEIRGAGQ
+41 INGAGQ
-54 AGRAGS
+54 EVRAGS
-60 GGGSR
+60 GGGAR
-65 QGTPVPAGRAS
+65 PRTPVFADRAPGRA
-76 GRTASDGRGLG
+76 ASDSLG
-87 SAAGP
+87 QGPAAGSRSSAGP
-92 RTGSGPRPR
+92 RSGAGSGQRPR
-101 YAGAGDA
+101 YAGEGAA
-108 ERTAGISGKNGMGST
+108 ERAPGMSGKIGTRSA
-123 YGGERM
+123 Y
-129 TERPAGGEGKA
+129 
-140 GQRPRFAGEKPASR
+140 AGEKMP
-154 PGYAAGG
+154 
-161 SGERPGYTGT
+161 
-171 GGKGGA
+171 
-177 RPGYT
+177 
-182 GTGSGSGERPVYA
+182 
-195 GTGSKSG
+195 
-202 ERPVYTGT
+202 
-210 GGKTGERPVYTGAG
+210 
-224 SKSGE
+224 E

-237 GKTGERPGYTGAGSK
+237 GNNGARSGYTGTGSASGERPVYAAGK
-252 SGERPRFT
+252 SVDRPRFT

-265 GRPGVSGSRPGERPR
+265 GRPGISGSRPGERPR

-287 ARTAAGNLG
+287 ARPAAGNLG
-296 AGETG
+296 AGGTG
-301 GRTYSRSYAGAEDLG
+301 GRTYSRSYAGAEDPG

-335 RAAREAAAADPAAAE
+335 RAAREAAAADPAAAAV
-350 IKRRRKLIIVF
+350 KRRRKMIIVF
-361 IILEILFLLGTG
+361 IILEIIFLLGTG
-373 LYRYAQNKMSLIQPS
+373 LYRYAQNKISLIQPS

-399 IPQKKVEEMEGYWTI
+399 IPQGKVEEMEGYWTI

-432 DVIIICNIDQGTGEI
+432 DVIIICNIDQGSGEI

-475 GGPEQA
+475 GGPKQA

-613 DIIPAARN
+613 DIIPAAKN

-691 NEAKPIDHVGT
+691 NEGKPIDHVGT
-702 DGGYIPKPTQATK
+702 DGGYIPKPTQATE

-753 LDPPEDD
+753 VDPPEDD
-760 DIFGRPGESS
+760 NGIFGRPGESS

-783 SSGSIF
+783 SSGSMF
-789 PGAETSEGDQTT
+789 PGAETSEGDRTT
-801 GPGAITYPGQDPTRG
+801 GPGAITYPGQDPARG
-816 TSAAYPGASKGTT
+816 TSAAYPGATRGTT

-837 TSPVY
+837 TS
-842 PGSTKGSTAAYPG
+842 AAYPG

-862 AYPGASSEEYV
+862 AYPGASSDEYV